1 MTIVKVDGAARED
14 LLKLL
19 PEGVW
24 VGCRYGEDDRPDT
37 VSGEKLRLLR
47 SSFPEAKFALS
58 FDESDLSHEERVRK
72 LDELRPDY
80 YEYQPPDP
88 NKITEFEETMRRLDD
103 IPLPKIAGPFWVM
116 KDDMSTIQDRRPFR
130 EMMRRGTV
138 CFQFIV
144 ESAVDPGFKL
154 SAAQRKRLD
163 DFFEEIPGLVNDS
176 FERSAGLDRYPLSRH
191 RGYLLEAIVPG
202 TEKTERGWNALTSGK
217 VVRLLKTLGEAEG
230 GAVRREI

>member
-19 PEGVW
+19 PQGVW
-24 VGCRYGEDDRPDT
+24 VGCCYGENDRLGT
-37 VSGEKLRLLR
+37 VNAESLSRLREK
-47 SSFPEAKFALS
+47 FPEAQFALS
-58 FDESDLSHEERVRK
+58 FDESDLSHAERVRK

-88 NKITEFEETMRRLDD
+88 HKTAEFEEAMRRLDD

-116 KDDMSTIQDRRPFR
+116 KDDLSSIQSREPFR

-138 CFQFIV
+138 CFQFII
-144 ESAVDPGFKL
+144 ESAVDPNFKL

-163 DFFEEIPGLVNDS
+163 DFLEDIPGLVNDS
-176 FERSAGLDRYPLSRH
+176 FERSVRLDRYPLSHH

-202 TEKTERGWNALTSGK
+202 MDKAGRSGNALTSGK
-217 VVRLLKTLGEAEG
+217 VVRLLAPRHIVFE
-230 GAVRREI
+230 R

>member
-24 VGCRYGEDDRPDT
+24 VGCRYGENDRPGT
-37 VSGEKLRLLR
+37 VDGEKLPRLR
-47 SSFPEAKFALS
+47 EKFPEAKFALS
-58 FDESDLSHEERVRK
+58 FDESDLPHAERIRK

-88 NKITEFEETMRRLDD
+88 HKTAEFAEAMRRLDD
-103 IPLPKIAGPFWVM
+103 ILLPKIAGPFWVM
-116 KDDMSTIQDRRPFR
+116 KDDTSSIQSREPFR

-138 CFQFIV
+138 CFQFII

-154 SAAQRKRLD
+154 SASQRQMLD
-163 DFFEEIPGLVNDS
+163 DFLDEIPGLVNDS
-176 FERSAGLDRYPLSRH
+176 FERSVRLDRYPLSRH

-202 TEKTERGWNALTSGK
+202 TDKAGRGWNALTSGK
-217 VVRLLKTLGEAEG
+217 VVRLLKTLGE
-230 GAVRREI
+230 